1 MSQNEFDMS
10 KFPKTGQRLTL
21 STHDYDI
28 HNQENPAIFLD
39 PDSPADVEEL
49 AKDALGFTNPN
60 LHRRLR
66 VNEWHD
72 GKKIYTITE
81 PFTTEEAV
89 NGVQPIY
96 RTKYQIQDI
105 KYIFI
110 SGIPVQSI
118 SDSVKLVE
126 DTELNIVIGFRFNSG
141 YAPSPNLPMEVIYET
156 PLLIDD
162 EVTYRDYDV
171 GISGVYSYRTT
182 KITLHTEEDEGDRN
196 HRIYEN
202 EIP

>member
-1 MSQNEFDMS
+1 MSQNEFDRNQ
-10 KFPKTGQRLTL
+10 FPKTGQRLTL

-39 PDSPADVEEL
+39 PDSPADAEEL

-60 LHRRLR
+60 LHRRIR
-66 VNEWHD
+66 INEWHD

-81 PFTTEEAV
+81 PFTTGNSAM
-89 NGVQPIY
+89 IY
-96 RTKYQIQDI
+96 ETKYPIADIQFVYISGTSIRTTYMGI
-105 KYIFI
+105 KYYWRT
-110 SGIPVQSI
+110 
-118 SDSVKLVE
+118 SVE
-126 DTELNIVIGFRFNSG
+126 VIGNKSFRFKQG
-141 YAPSPNLPMEVIYET
+141 YAPQSGLPMEVIYET
-156 PLLIDD
+156 TPLIDD
-162 EVTYRDYDV
+162 EITYRNYDV

-182 KITLHTEEDEGDRN
+182 RITLHTEEDEGDRE